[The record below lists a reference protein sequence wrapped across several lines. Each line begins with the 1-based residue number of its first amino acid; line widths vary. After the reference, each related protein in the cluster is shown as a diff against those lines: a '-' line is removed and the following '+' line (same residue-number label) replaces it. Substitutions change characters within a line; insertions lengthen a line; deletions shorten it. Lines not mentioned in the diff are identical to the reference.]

1 MNDSTKLVKVLLLLL
16 ALSLLCAAAFVQ
28 PALSDLAS
36 ADGGTVSPNDA
47 GQTPDYGTNL
57 WLQISSVT
65 NGKVS
70 LILHHT
76 VYAQT
81 GEVYEVWSKT
91 NLTSPGWKIETDV
104 WAVANQNWTPFTV
117 PMLDGM
123 NLFICARDWT
133 GIDENSNGIP
143 DWWEYEHPSGLP
155 PVIIAQ
161 PANQT
166 VVQGNDVTFSVGVSS
181 NSAIPLSY
189 QWYFNGTNI
198 IPWATA
204 NAYTKLVAVP
214 ADAGTYDVAVTNMA
228 GAITSSNAT
237 LTVIVPPIFT
247 RQPTNLT
254 VNLTS
259 NATFSASVNSNSTI
273 PLSYQWL
280 WNGNVLAGAT
290 NASLTVA
297 NVQATNVGYYSVIVT
312 NAAGT
317 NNSMEASL
325 TVTML
330 SAGLTNTSA
339 LKINGAA
346 VYTNTADGR
355 VLELTPAI
363 TNQAG
368 SAFFLTRVT
377 LTSNAS
383 FSTFFS
389 FRMSK
394 RGGILNGESDNIT
407 GADGIVFVVQTL
419 TNNVGATGGGMGYY
433 GITNSAAVEF
443 DTWFNSGTN
452 GNGPTF
458 DPQLPSGQTNANGST
473 GDGNHV
479 GIDYNGFI
487 TNALTVLKGI
497 TTNGYGVVY
506 KHITND
512 MNDGN
517 VWYAWIDYSG
527 ATSNLEVRLS
537 TNSARPVTPTLTNT
551 VNLLDYLQT
560 SNAYLGFTAGTGS
573 AYEQQD
579 ILTWQFISPYHPIG
593 SANPVPSVA
602 ITSPTNNTVF
612 LFGSPISLRATA
624 SEQDGTIT
632 NVQFFN
638 WTTNLLGTAVV
649 GANNTYAFA
658 WANAQHGSNAL
669 TAVAT
674 DNDGLN
680 STSAVVYVIM
690 DSPPVVNAGPNQTNI
705 WPEGSVSL
713 PFSASDDALPNGTLT
728 VSWTN
733 ISGPG
738 TVTFSSP
745 SYTTNSAVGTT
756 NIISATNTAV
766 FSTNGTY
773 VLELRADDGFVTNTS
788 TCTITIQ
795 HNPSVAIIWPT
806 NNAVFTFGT
815 PVTITATAYDL
826 DGTVTNV
833 QFFNGINLLGTAG
846 ANGTNYT
853 LVWTNAPLG
862 TNTLVA
868 VATDNN
874 GLSKT
879 SAPVVIT
886 VFNLATTVQII
897 SPINQTLLARSN
909 AIISAMATN
918 STAGMTISNVEFF
931 VNSTNSLGYAIA
943 STDGFYQRNWIPA
956 VGGTNI
962 LTALAVDS
970 QGSNAWSSPVT
981 NYVRSLPSI
990 TITSPTNG
998 QFFPLSLPLS
1008 STDISISATAS
1019 TNGTTITN
1027 VSFYQGT
1034 TTVGATNVGSPYVIT
1049 WSNVTNGTYTLRA
1062 KANDDIGATGTSF
1075 PVNIT
1080 VEPPNQPPS
1089 VNAGPNQTV
1098 YLPTNTVQLTGL
1110 VSDDGL
1116 PLGSTLTV
1124 TWTNLNGGTNV
1135 TFVNSNLP
1143 VTSVYFGATGAYT
1156 LRLSASDG
1164 QYTTYSTNLITV
1176 LPPDLAP
1183 TVDAGTNQTITLA
1196 AQYSV
1201 TDNVPNANSTQST
1214 ISSEGKDFWLGFPQG
1229 YTSDGYQ
1236 EVYQSQYLCI
1246 TSKTNTFGCVSMPG
1260 LGVFTNFSVSAGA
1273 ASIVKLQEP
1282 PYPPYVQVVTNDQ
1295 VENKGIH
1302 ITSQDDVSVVGMCAG
1317 YASSCTYLGLPVNAL
1332 GTNYIVL
1339 GWESDILYTEL
1350 EGGLPSEFLIVG
1362 TAPNTT
1368 VSITPTADDI
1378 EGKRSNGIPYTIHL
1392 GEGQTYQLQSSAS
1405 WEDSSR
1411 IDLSGTIIA
1420 ANKPIAVFGG
1430 NELADVPAGYGWG
1443 DTLVQELIPTNNWGR
1458 EFFTVPFVRTIMV
1471 GDTFQIV
1478 AAADGTSV
1486 SNNGTFMTT
1495 LTNRQVYAFEL
1506 TNACHITA
1514 SKPILLAQYANGAG
1528 YPYDTNYAGVNDNFP
1543 GDPLMMLVPSVA
1555 QYLSTYTISVPP
1567 FDSVPQADNDND
1579 DADGYGGPWTN
1590 YVNIVVGNTGTNLI
1604 YLDGT
1609 NINTVLFPGIF
1620 TNIAD
1625 SSFSFARLSLRTN
1638 RTNAH
1643 RLTSAVP
1650 FGVFVYGFTTNFDAY
1665 GHPGGMYFDTVAN
1678 AALVSLSPEVATNE
1692 VDTTYC
1698 LIAGVT
1704 NQNSQPVAS
1713 IRVDFQITGSN
1724 SLGGFA
1730 FTDENGQARFYY
1742 TGTNLGIDTI
1752 VASVGT
1758 NTAVATNI
1766 WAWPSFTLYG
1776 SVSDDGLPAGIINV
1790 SWSQI
1795 EGPSPAAFSDIHA
1808 TNPVVT
1814 VTEPGCYVFQLE
1826 GDDTQ
1831 LTNYDDVAVSLV
1843 RNQAPSVDAGT
1854 NQIVTGASATL
1865 YGSVTDD
1872 GLPNGTLTTDW
1883 SEVSGPGTVA
1893 FGTASQAVTAATFTV
1908 PGTYVLRLT
1917 GSDGRAAVYSDTSV
1931 TILVNPQIV
1940 QCGQTIITNLP
1951 TSGIHSITFS
1961 SNCADYYQF
1970 NGQRGQYLTVTMTST
1985 NFNTYLAIRNNSLQL
2000 LAENPLTTN
2009 DNQIIYQLPANGIYI
2024 VEAASSEAAQTGS
2037 YAIQFECAW
2046 QFLPQITIISP
2057 PDGSFYPDVP
2067 AEVVVTATAAN
2078 FSTNYFSSDP
2088 YVELDT
2094 NGVLLAS
2101 DYFPTADYTHY
2112 TYDWTG
2118 VAAGSYSLTVIA
2130 YDYDNHWNWTSITS
2144 APVVIN
2150 VGWPSIVLSPPAVC
2164 PQLLPGSDT
2173 ITATL
2178 EHANGNPAT
2187 GNVTFTVTGANP
2199 ANATVTNSGSG
2210 APFTYAGINAG
2221 RDVITA
2227 RATIDGK
2234 LAFAAVERDW
2244 TQPISCDQ
2252 ILSGTL
2258 TSTSSTSFQMYYTD
2272 YYSFSGSSN
2281 ETVTVTM
2288 NSGNFNPYL
2297 FVLDTNCN
2305 GLMDSSGG
2313 TNGTN
2318 SQITFTLPATGDY
2331 IIAASSFFP
2340 YQTGSYA
2347 IQLECALPPQITI
2360 ISPPDGCFYP
2370 NAPTNITVE
2379 AFASITN
2386 SDNYVVDLYTNG
2398 CILAGGLPHP
2408 NRATTY
2414 SWSGV
2419 SAGNYTLTAVA
2430 EGPGLSSSVTSA
2442 PVIIN
2447 IGMPSIVLSPP
2458 TVCPMLLPGSDTTT
2472 ATLKNA
2478 IGNPTTGNITFTV
2491 SGANPTNATMAT
2503 SGSGVA
2509 SFTYA
2514 GINAGC
2520 DVITATATVGGL
2532 PAFAAVERD
2541 WAQPISCDQILPGT
2555 LTNTSGASFQM
2566 GYADYYSFSGSSNET
2581 VAVTMN
2587 SENFNPYL
2595 LVLDTNCNGLMDS
2608 SGSTN
2613 GTNSQIT
2620 CTLPATGSYIIE
2632 ASSLLSYQTG
2642 SYSLTFQCNPPATNG
2657 TPQMAVLVNGQV
2669 VSNYSTLN
2677 FGSTNIGA
2685 QASINITITNQGTA
2699 LLTVQKIGIQGHYYY
2714 LTNNFTPWIP
2724 PSNATTLILGLDT
2737 SMNGSWTGLFT
2748 LDNNDTNN
2756 NDPFV
2761 LNLAGSVNIPGTPPA
2776 IAILSPTNNA
2786 VFPYATLI
2794 PVIANASVTPGS
2806 ITNVQFV
2813 LSNPLGSFLLGT
2825 AAGPTT
2831 NNLYSVNWIGFNSGA
2846 NTLMAV
2852 ASDNMGRVSQSAP
2865 VNVQIQPPNT
2875 NPPPVAVNDRFT
2887 VLANS
2892 ANNILYPLAND
2903 HDSDGAP
2910 LKIVAVT
2917 PPGNHGTNT
2926 IINNG
2931 TAISYTPPQGVQ
2943 GYPADG
2949 FSYQISDGE
2958 GGTAWGNVLVDVY
2971 ASTMPV
2977 VTITNPPNDNLT
2989 VDAGTVVPV
2998 MAKVTPPEN
3007 IVKVE
3012 FYIGQLKIGEVTNGV
3027 NGVYTLNWT
3036 AIMEDCNCGIVA
3048 QATDKFGQVGSSQ
3061 PRIIHVQA
3069 PPGIAPVAQ
3078 FDNLAD
3084 TVSSVGDQ
3092 TYTSPATISDG
3103 LFNLMGRAYDV
3114 DSPADI
3120 AWQLQLYTTDGMLL
3134 RDFTPRPVDG
3144 SGFHPGSVGSAAAS
3158 GLLTTCDFT
3167 TVPNGVYDL
3176 VLRASGGYV
3185 VTEKSVRILLN
3196 TQLKVGQFSFSQ
3208 QDLVIPVGG
3217 IPLTIIRTYNS
3228 INPDKGDFG
3237 YSWTWALNDMD
3248 VSFDETRQDTID
3260 LDGESFSLRTGG
3272 GRDVT
3277 LTLPDGRRVTFA
3289 FRLAFL
3295 ASGNGCNAYWDP
3307 PPGVHATL
3315 VPTVNNRL
3323 TILPCLSQPCFP
3335 PYWEAAGPQT
3345 SWENYDFPSFIL
3357 TTQDGTQYVITRE
3370 NLGEHFFLSGY
3381 DNDYYIQAAYGK
3393 PSLYQIKQRSGDTIT
3408 INPNS
3413 IVYTASNNVQRK
3425 ITFQRNSDGLITS
3438 ITDPNSQTSG
3448 GPPAVKYEYDAN
3460 QNLINIIKLADR
3472 FAGTYVTNSFTYTNA
3487 NFPHYI
3493 TGIIDPRGVTVA
3505 RQLYD
3510 ESGKL
3515 IGIIDANGK
3524 TNVFV
3529 HDLNAHTETIFDR
3542 LGNPTTYIYDSRGN
3556 VTTEI
3561 DALSHVTQNTYDDNN
3576 NVTSTTDPLGHTTS
3590 YGYDANNYR
3599 NAITNALGEVT
3610 SFNFDDYG
3618 QLRSKTDALTNTTSF
3633 DYDSAGHRTKVTD
3646 ALNHS
3651 TTFSHDVYG
3660 RPTSVTNALS
3670 QLRATAGS
3678 DSSGNLQFVQEVG
3691 GLQMNFGHDANGN
3704 TTNTSFNWVNP
3715 NDTNQT
3721 QTLATITELDA
3732 ANRVIRVT
3740 DPDGNSRLTIYDSD
3754 SRVTQSIDRMGN
3766 TNSYIYDALGNVI
3779 QTTYADGSVTRSVYD
3794 ADNRVIYTDDRHLPG
3809 IVANGNHNIYD
3820 AAGRVIRA
3828 ERLANVQIDGGVFI
3842 SEGTVLSTSATAYDD
3857 AGRVLATTNALGAVT
3872 SYEYDAA
3879 GRQTAVIDAL
3889 TNRTDSVYDAAGQL
3903 RFTTNAL
3910 GQVTEYQYDAKGRRI
3925 ATIFP
3930 DTSYTT
3936 NSYNEIGQLMF
3947 VKDQAGLETD
3957 YEYDNLGRITA
3968 VIKPQV
3974 FDPEGGTNANP
3985 RYEYDHDSY
3994 GNILA
3999 IRDPKGHQ
4007 TKFTY
4012 DALGEPV
4019 SRTLPLLQTNR
4030 QSYNALGQLDT
4041 SVDFK
4046 GQSNR
4051 FVYDSFGRV
4060 ATNLLYTAG
4069 SSVPS
4074 QTNVF
4079 IYDANGR
4086 LYQTI
4091 RPEGISTFQY
4101 NIDGAVTNI
4110 LSPEGRISYEYDPAM
4125 GWLTRAYTINSDV
4138 RYGYD
4143 SLARLKTVSVV
4154 KRDGVPLT
4162 PWEVTTNTYTAL
4174 GNLQNVYFPNGTRT
4188 VYQYDVM
4195 NHLTNEVH
4203 YKGASQVLA
4212 SYQYTVASDGQRLAS
4227 AEARL
4232 ESGGNYST
4240 NWITWS
4246 NDALHRLVKEASSST
4261 IASLKLTN
4269 SYVYDLAGNRLW
4281 RTNSVRLVKTIT
4293 GYTYN
4298 ANDQLL
4304 VESNA
4309 SASFTNSYDAN
4320 GSVTNRSSASEQNV
4334 YSYNLEGRLASTA
4347 VNQQTNKYYYNQS
4360 GIRTR
4365 MEMSGSVNGTN
4376 IFLNDPQNLTGFN
4389 QVLEEL
4395 PAVGATPTVTYTLGS
4410 QVIGQEK
4417 SGTVL
4422 YLMADGHGSTRLL
4435 TDSSGAVQNAFTY
4448 DGYGNLVASNA
4459 SPQTVY
4465 LYSGERFD
4473 SNLRQYDLRARYY
4486 NPTVGRF
4493 GVQDQVDGTP
4503 DDPLNLHKY
4512 AYCQNNPVN
4521 MRDPSGNQGDIGSMT
4536 FAMGIGSMLET
4547 IDITHTLYEG
4557 GKLLTEATVAG
4568 ESLEQI
4574 EGQPATPAVDT
4585 ATIIV
4590 HGVAGHKIGWSL
4602 EYFQPQLKAAPN
4614 ALNHDFY
4621 EFDWGGFSI
4630 GNALPFLVPVKS
4642 VHDMAFVHLQ
4652 MAQMLVWMKGYDKM
4666 NVISHSWGT
4675 CLSYDL
4681 LNSGGIEMNDWVT
4694 MGSPLNH
4701 NISKPSWNTGKWI
4714 NFYSYY
4720 DPIVYLDMYPN
4731 PGWHSPLSAI
4741 FSLPNF
4747 TLGVFNPA
4755 QVDDRMEKNMTKT
4768 YRLSLDEHSA
4778 YFKDR
4783 DVINRIK
4790 NDLQ

>member
-1 MNDSTKLVKVLLLLL
+1 
-16 ALSLLCAAAFVQ
+16 
-28 PALSDLAS
+28 
-36 ADGGTVSPNDA
+36 
-47 GQTPDYGTNL
+47 
-57 WLQISSVT
+57 
-65 NGKVS
+65 
-70 LILHHT
+70 
-76 VYAQT
+76 
-81 GEVYEVWSKT
+81 
-91 NLTSPGWKIETDV
+91 
-104 WAVANQNWTPFTV
+104 
-117 PMLDGM
+117 
-123 NLFICARDWT
+123 
-133 GIDENSNGIP
+133 
-143 DWWEYEHPSGLP
+143 
-155 PVIIAQ
+155 
-161 PANQT
+161 
-166 VVQGNDVTFSVGVSS
+166 
-181 NSAIPLSY
+181 
-189 QWYFNGTNI
+189 
-198 IPWATA
+198 
-204 NAYTKLVAVP
+204 
-214 ADAGTYDVAVTNMA
+214 
-228 GAITSSNAT
+228 
-237 LTVIVPPIFT
+237 
-247 RQPTNLT
+247 
-254 VNLTS
+254 
-259 NATFSASVNSNSTI
+259 
-273 PLSYQWL
+273 
-280 WNGNVLAGAT
+280 
-290 NASLTVA
+290 
-297 NVQATNVGYYSVIVT
+297 
-312 NAAGT
+312 
-317 NNSMEASL
+317 
-325 TVTML
+325 
-330 SAGLTNTSA
+330 
-339 LKINGAA
+339 
-346 VYTNTADGR
+346 
-355 VLELTPAI
+355 
-363 TNQAG
+363 
-368 SAFFLTRVT
+368 
-377 LTSNAS
+377 
-383 FSTFFS
+383 
-389 FRMSK
+389 
-394 RGGILNGESDNIT
+394 
-407 GADGIVFVVQTL
+407 
-419 TNNVGATGGGMGYY
+419 
-433 GITNSAAVEF
+433 
-443 DTWFNSGTN
+443 
-452 GNGPTF
+452 
-458 DPQLPSGQTNANGST
+458 
-473 GDGNHV
+473 
-479 GIDYNGFI
+479 
-487 TNALTVLKGI
+487 
-497 TTNGYGVVY
+497 
-506 KHITND
+506 
-512 MNDGN
+512 
-517 VWYAWIDYSG
+517 
-527 ATSNLEVRLS
+527 
-537 TNSARPVTPTLTNT
+537 
-551 VNLLDYLQT
+551 
-560 SNAYLGFTAGTGS
+560 
-573 AYEQQD
+573 
-579 ILTWQFISPYHPIG
+579 
-593 SANPVPSVA
+593 
-602 ITSPTNNTVF
+602 
-612 LFGSPISLRATA
+612 
-624 SEQDGTIT
+624 
-632 NVQFFN
+632 
-638 WTTNLLGTAVV
+638 
-649 GANNTYAFA
+649 
-658 WANAQHGSNAL
+658 
-669 TAVAT
+669 
-674 DNDGLN
+674 
-680 STSAVVYVIM
+680 
-690 DSPPVVNAGPNQTNI
+690 
-705 WPEGSVSL
+705 
-713 PFSASDDALPNGTLT
+713 
-728 VSWTN
+728 
-733 ISGPG
+733 
-738 TVTFSSP
+738 
-745 SYTTNSAVGTT
+745 
-756 NIISATNTAV
+756 
-766 FSTNGTY
+766 
-773 VLELRADDGFVTNTS
+773 
-788 TCTITIQ
+788 
-795 HNPSVAIIWPT
+795 
-806 NNAVFTFGT
+806 
-815 PVTITATAYDL
+815 
-826 DGTVTNV
+826 
-833 QFFNGINLLGTAG
+833 
-846 ANGTNYT
+846 
-853 LVWTNAPLG
+853 
-862 TNTLVA
+862 
-868 VATDNN
+868 
-874 GLSKT
+874 
-879 SAPVVIT
+879 
-886 VFNLATTVQII
+886 
-897 SPINQTLLARSN
+897 
-909 AIISAMATN
+909 
-918 STAGMTISNVEFF
+918 
-931 VNSTNSLGYAIA
+931 
-943 STDGFYQRNWIPA
+943 
-956 VGGTNI
+956 
-962 LTALAVDS
+962 
-970 QGSNAWSSPVT
+970 
-981 NYVRSLPSI
+981 
-990 TITSPTNG
+990 
-998 QFFPLSLPLS
+998 
-1008 STDISISATAS
+1008 
-1019 TNGTTITN
+1019 
-1027 VSFYQGT
+1027 
-1034 TTVGATNVGSPYVIT
+1034 
-1049 WSNVTNGTYTLRA
+1049 
-1062 KANDDIGATGTSF
+1062 
-1075 PVNIT
+1075 
-1080 VEPPNQPPS
+1080 
-1089 VNAGPNQTV
+1089 
-1098 YLPTNTVQLTGL
+1098 
-1110 VSDDGL
+1110 
-1116 PLGSTLTV
+1116 
-1124 TWTNLNGGTNV
+1124 
-1135 TFVNSNLP
+1135 
-1143 VTSVYFGATGAYT
+1143 
-1156 LRLSASDG
+1156 
-1164 QYTTYSTNLITV
+1164 
-1176 LPPDLAP
+1176 
-1183 TVDAGTNQTITLA
+1183 
-1196 AQYSV
+1196 
-1201 TDNVPNANSTQST
+1201 
-1214 ISSEGKDFWLGFPQG
+1214 
-1229 YTSDGYQ
+1229 
-1236 EVYQSQYLCI
+1236 
-1246 TSKTNTFGCVSMPG
+1246 
-1260 LGVFTNFSVSAGA
+1260 
-1273 ASIVKLQEP
+1273 
-1282 PYPPYVQVVTNDQ
+1282 
-1295 VENKGIH
+1295 
-1302 ITSQDDVSVVGMCAG
+1302 
-1317 YASSCTYLGLPVNAL
+1317 
-1332 GTNYIVL
+1332 
-1339 GWESDILYTEL
+1339 
-1350 EGGLPSEFLIVG
+1350 
-1362 TAPNTT
+1362 
-1368 VSITPTADDI
+1368 
-1378 EGKRSNGIPYTIHL
+1378 
-1392 GEGQTYQLQSSAS
+1392 
-1405 WEDSSR
+1405 
-1411 IDLSGTIIA
+1411 
-1420 ANKPIAVFGG
+1420 
-1430 NELADVPAGYGWG
+1430 
-1443 DTLVQELIPTNNWGR
+1443 
-1458 EFFTVPFVRTIMV
+1458 
-1471 GDTFQIV
+1471 
-1478 AAADGTSV
+1478 
-1486 SNNGTFMTT
+1486 
-1495 LTNRQVYAFEL
+1495 
-1506 TNACHITA
+1506 
-1514 SKPILLAQYANGAG
+1514 
-1528 YPYDTNYAGVNDNFP
+1528 
-1543 GDPLMMLVPSVA
+1543 
-1555 QYLSTYTISVPP
+1555 
-1567 FDSVPQADNDND
+1567 
-1579 DADGYGGPWTN
+1579 
-1590 YVNIVVGNTGTNLI
+1590 
-1604 YLDGT
+1604 
-1609 NINTVLFPGIF
+1609 
-1620 TNIAD
+1620 
-1625 SSFSFARLSLRTN
+1625 
-1638 RTNAH
+1638 
-1643 RLTSAVP
+1643 
-1650 FGVFVYGFTTNFDAY
+1650 
-1665 GHPGGMYFDTVAN
+1665 
-1678 AALVSLSPEVATNE
+1678 
-1692 VDTTYC
+1692 
-1698 LIAGVT
+1698 
-1704 NQNSQPVAS
+1704 
-1713 IRVDFQITGSN
+1713 
-1724 SLGGFA
+1724 
-1730 FTDENGQARFYY
+1730 
-1742 TGTNLGIDTI
+1742 
-1752 VASVGT
+1752 
-1758 NTAVATNI
+1758 
-1766 WAWPSFTLYG
+1766 
-1776 SVSDDGLPAGIINV
+1776 
-1790 SWSQI
+1790 
-1795 EGPSPAAFSDIHA
+1795 
-1808 TNPVVT
+1808 
-1814 VTEPGCYVFQLE
+1814 
-1826 GDDTQ
+1826 
-1831 LTNYDDVAVSLV
+1831 
-1843 RNQAPSVDAGT
+1843 
-1854 NQIVTGASATL
+1854 
-1865 YGSVTDD
+1865 
-1872 GLPNGTLTTDW
+1872 
-1883 SEVSGPGTVA
+1883 
-1893 FGTASQAVTAATFTV
+1893 
-1908 PGTYVLRLT
+1908 
-1917 GSDGRAAVYSDTSV
+1917 
-1931 TILVNPQIV
+1931 
-1940 QCGQTIITNLP
+1940 
-1951 TSGIHSITFS
+1951 
-1961 SNCADYYQF
+1961 
-1970 NGQRGQYLTVTMTST
+1970 
-1985 NFNTYLAIRNNSLQL
+1985 
-2000 LAENPLTTN
+2000 
-2009 DNQIIYQLPANGIYI
+2009 
-2024 VEAASSEAAQTGS
+2024 
-2037 YAIQFECAW
+2037 
-2046 QFLPQITIISP
+2046 
-2057 PDGSFYPDVP
+2057 
-2067 AEVVVTATAAN
+2067 
-2078 FSTNYFSSDP
+2078 
-2088 YVELDT
+2088 
-2094 NGVLLAS
+2094 
-2101 DYFPTADYTHY
+2101 
-2112 TYDWTG
+2112 
-2118 VAAGSYSLTVIA
+2118 
-2130 YDYDNHWNWTSITS
+2130 
-2144 APVVIN
+2144 
-2150 VGWPSIVLSPPAVC
+2150 
-2164 PQLLPGSDT
+2164 
-2173 ITATL
+2173 
-2178 EHANGNPAT
+2178 
-2187 GNVTFTVTGANP
+2187 
-2199 ANATVTNSGSG
+2199 
-2210 APFTYAGINAG
+2210 
-2221 RDVITA
+2221 
-2227 RATIDGK
+2227 
-2234 LAFAAVERDW
+2234 
-2244 TQPISCDQ
+2244 
-2252 ILSGTL
+2252 
-2258 TSTSSTSFQMYYTD
+2258 
-2272 YYSFSGSSN
+2272 
-2281 ETVTVTM
+2281 
-2288 NSGNFNPYL
+2288 
-2297 FVLDTNCN
+2297 
-2305 GLMDSSGG
+2305 
-2313 TNGTN
+2313 
-2318 SQITFTLPATGDY
+2318 
-2331 IIAASSFFP
+2331 
-2340 YQTGSYA
+2340 
-2347 IQLECALPPQITI
+2347 
-2360 ISPPDGCFYP
+2360 
-2370 NAPTNITVE
+2370 
-2379 AFASITN
+2379 
-2386 SDNYVVDLYTNG
+2386 
-2398 CILAGGLPHP
+2398 
-2408 NRATTY
+2408 
-2414 SWSGV
+2414 
-2419 SAGNYTLTAVA
+2419 
-2430 EGPGLSSSVTSA
+2430 
-2442 PVIIN
+2442 
-2447 IGMPSIVLSPP
+2447 
-2458 TVCPMLLPGSDTTT
+2458 
-2472 ATLKNA
+2472 
-2478 IGNPTTGNITFTV
+2478 
-2491 SGANPTNATMAT
+2491 
-2503 SGSGVA
+2503 
-2509 SFTYA
+2509 
-2514 GINAGC
+2514 
-2520 DVITATATVGGL
+2520 
-2532 PAFAAVERD
+2532 
-2541 WAQPISCDQILPGT
+2541 
-2555 LTNTSGASFQM
+2555 
-2566 GYADYYSFSGSSNET
+2566 
-2581 VAVTMN
+2581 
-2587 SENFNPYL
+2587 
-2595 LVLDTNCNGLMDS
+2595 
-2608 SGSTN
+2608 
-2613 GTNSQIT
+2613 
-2620 CTLPATGSYIIE
+2620 
-2632 ASSLLSYQTG
+2632 
-2642 SYSLTFQCNPPATNG
+2642 
-2657 TPQMAVLVNGQV
+2657 
-2669 VSNYSTLN
+2669 
-2677 FGSTNIGA
+2677 
-2685 QASINITITNQGTA
+2685 
-2699 LLTVQKIGIQGHYYY
+2699 
-2714 LTNNFTPWIP
+2714 
-2724 PSNATTLILGLDT
+2724 
-2737 SMNGSWTGLFT
+2737 
-2748 LDNNDTNN
+2748 
-2756 NDPFV
+2756 
-2761 LNLAGSVNIPGTPPA
+2761 
-2776 IAILSPTNNA
+2776 
-2786 VFPYATLI
+2786 
-2794 PVIANASVTPGS
+2794 
-2806 ITNVQFV
+2806 
-2813 LSNPLGSFLLGT
+2813 
-2825 AAGPTT
+2825 
-2831 NNLYSVNWIGFNSGA
+2831 
-2846 NTLMAV
+2846 
-2852 ASDNMGRVSQSAP
+2852 
-2865 VNVQIQPPNT
+2865 
-2875 NPPPVAVNDRFT
+2875 
-2887 VLANS
+2887 
-2892 ANNILYPLAND
+2892 
-2903 HDSDGAP
+2903 
-2910 LKIVAVT
+2910 
-2917 PPGNHGTNT
+2917 
-2926 IINNG
+2926 
-2931 TAISYTPPQGVQ
+2931 
-2943 GYPADG
+2943 
-2949 FSYQISDGE
+2949 
-2958 GGTAWGNVLVDVY
+2958 
-2971 ASTMPV
+2971 
-2977 VTITNPPNDNLT
+2977 
-2989 VDAGTVVPV
+2989 
-2998 MAKVTPPEN
+2998 
-3007 IVKVE
+3007 
-3012 FYIGQLKIGEVTNGV
+3012 
-3027 NGVYTLNWT
+3027 
-3036 AIMEDCNCGIVA
+3036 
-3048 QATDKFGQVGSSQ
+3048 
-3061 PRIIHVQA
+3061 
-3069 PPGIAPVAQ
+3069 
-3078 FDNLAD
+3078 
-3084 TVSSVGDQ
+3084 
-3092 TYTSPATISDG
+3092 
-3103 LFNLMGRAYDV
+3103 MGRAYDV